1 MDIGNEINENEV
13 FQARFVELYNRDP
26 KSLQALEEEFGA
38 TRQTVSKW
46 LNGTRLPNAASL
58 VKIARYYNVSVD
70 YLLGL
75 TDTAHPDVNARVAV
89 AYTGLS
95 EEAVEWLH
103 IGLDDFECDGV
114 GVSEDEKR
122 KNLCTASAMIAS
134 RAFTKIIHHLSLV
147 AEEAYREK
155 IYEIL
160 DVEHSECGSGE
171 EDPEFHYANDT
182 DRALVKATLTE
193 LNESRK
199 PWVVDAL
206 HEINDDDLEA
216 IVIAE
221 LLASREG
228 NELHQFHVSKA
239 LAGYLD
245 QVVEAAY
252 KRATQRF
259 ENT

>member
-13 FQARFVELYNRDP
+13 FRARFVELYNKDP

-38 TRQTVSKW
+38 ARQTISRW
-46 LNGTRLPNAASL
+46 MNGTSLPNATSL
-58 VKIARYYNVSVD
+58 VKIAMHYNVSVD

-103 IGLDDFECDGV
+103 IGLDGFECDGV
-114 GVSEDEKR
+114 GVSEDEKQ
-122 KNLCTASAMIAS
+122 KNLRTASALIAS

-147 AEEAYREK
+147 AEEAYCEK
-155 IYEIL
+155 ACEIM

-171 EDPEFHYANDT
+171 EDPEFHYANDA
-182 DRALVKATLTE
+182 DRDFVKAALTE
-193 LNESRK
+193 INESRR
-199 PWVVDAL
+199 PWVVETI
-206 HEINDDDLEA
+206 HEKNDD
-216 IVIAE
+216 E
-221 LLASREG
+221 LAGVVMMGLLDAREG

-259 ENT
+259 KTT